1 VVEAILRVRDLR
13 VDFGTRRGVV
23 HAVAGVS
30 FDLNR
35 GETLGIVG
43 ESGSG
48 KTVTCLALLRMLP
61 AGAGRIAGGSIELN
75 GRDIVE
81 LSAREMAR
89 VRGREIGMIMQD
101 PMTSLDPL
109 FTVGEQVRETIPQE
123 EGATRERMRQRVM
136 DLLGMVRI
144 PDPASRVKSY
154 PHQMSGGMRQRVVAA
169 ISLSSEPAVLLAD
182 EPTTALDV
190 TIQIQFL
197 DLLKSIQR
205 ERNLAMI
212 LVTHDL
218 SIVSRACDRVAVMY
232 AGRIVETGDT
242 ITLFENPRHP
252 YTKALLSSVP
262 RLGEFPQRL
271 PTIEGQPPDLAMLP
285 AGCPFNVRCPV
296 VMETCRG
303 EMPPRR
309 SVGPGHE
316 VACWLESATSPAAL
330 TADSTP
336 TAEAGEAP

>member
-1 VVEAILRVRDLR
+1 VGETILRVRDLR

-30 FDLNR
+30 FDLAR

-48 KTVTCLALLRMLP
+48 KTVTCLSLLRMLP
-61 AGAGRIAGGSIELN
+61 AGAGRIAGGTIELN
-75 GRDIVE
+75 GRDILQ
-81 LSAREMAR
+81 LSGREMTR

-109 FTVGEQVRETIPQE
+109 FTVGEQVRETIPPE
-123 EGATRERMRQRVM
+123 KAGTRERVRQRVTE
-136 DLLGMVRI
+136 LLGMVRI
-144 PDPASRVKSY
+144 PAPASRVKTY

-197 DLLKSIQR
+197 DLLKAIQR

-232 AGRIVETGDT
+232 AGRIVETTDT
-242 ITLFENPRHP
+242 LTLFEKPKHP
-252 YTKALLSSVP
+252 YTKALLRSVP
-262 RLGEFPQRL
+262 RLGEFPERL
-271 PTIEGQPPDLAMLP
+271 PTIEGQPPDPAYLP
-285 AGCPFNVRCPV
+285 SGCPFNVRCPV
-296 VMETCRG
+296 AMEICRA
-303 EMPPRR
+303 ELPPRR
-309 SVGPGHE
+309 EIEPGHE
-316 VACWLESATSPAAL
+316 VACWLETPGAVPAA
-330 TADSTP
+330 A
-336 TAEAGEAP
+336 AEASR